1 MTLPELILSLFGIM
15 VVSLTLTN
23 WWKHWKNSDGR
34 GDMEALQHLTV
45 RLAGENQRK
54 DMWINELSAE
64 NQELGRLLTENKRK
78 LERCYQRVTPRV
90 REEIEDSWPGVKP

>member
-54 DMWINELSAE
+54 DMRINELSAE